1 MQGQGRRKKPGSK
14 ARRGGIGSIRE
25 TEIPQFCSTS
35 TDRFHVEVA
44 DAHRSSEPPDP
55 TTEERRRPSTKN
67 KQRTADPINGD
78 SILYPPFAIA
88 SLLIRVV
95 THRTLPNTTSHSS
108 SIIMHRHVPMRRALP
123 IGCLMWFGVLILC
136 ARTSNAFV
144 AVSPVGSLEGGG
156 GGGGGAVA
164 NDNNNNNNHDNHHI
178 LQSPLSLDFEEL
190 TEALQRGMGRSR
202 AVWECYRMGIDPLWY
217 YDPNIP
223 ESQLDASVHALLM
236 DTNNPRRKVWSR
248 DDLRGLFRSRRKT
261 QGLGKHALE
270 SLQRIGGPHVQAP
283 ASSSAAIEES
293 IATISHISVASDGTT
308 KLLVKLLQDGLQV
321 ETVIIP
327 WTETGRSTLCVS
339 SQVGCAQACRFC
351 ATGRMGRLRN
361 LSSGEICA
369 QVFLARKV
377 CRVLDLHPVD
387 GVVFMGMGEPA

>member
-1 MQGQGRRKKPGSK
+1 MQFQWSLSWCLYLVVVVVFG
-14 ARRGGIGSIRE
+14 AR
-25 TEIPQFCSTS
+25 S
-35 TDRFHVEVA
+35 TD
-44 DAHRSSEPPDP
+44 
-55 TTEERRRPSTKN
+55 
-67 KQRTADPINGD
+67 
-78 SILYPPFAIA
+78 
-88 SLLIRVV
+88 
-95 THRTLPNTTSHSS
+95 
-108 SIIMHRHVPMRRALP
+108 AL
-123 IGCLMWFGVLILC
+123 
-136 ARTSNAFV
+136 V
-144 AVSPVGSLEGGG
+144 AVSPISPPGEGGG
-156 GGGGGAVA
+156 RIANDDSINS
-164 NDNNNNNNHDNHHI
+164 NDNNVM
-178 LQSPLSLDFEEL
+178 QSPLSLDFEEL
-190 TEALQRGMGRSR
+190 TESLQRGIGRSR

-223 ESQLDASVHALLM
+223 ESQLDASVHSLLM
-236 DTNNPRRKVWSR
+236 NDHHLPPNPRKMWSR

-270 SLQRIGGPHVQAP
+270 SLQQIASPHVDAHD
-283 ASSSAAIEES
+283 SAAIEES

-327 WTETGRSTLCVS
+327 WTETCRSTLCVS

>member
-1 MQGQGRRKKPGSK
+1 MKS
-14 ARRGGIGSIRE
+14 
-25 TEIPQFCSTS
+25 
-35 TDRFHVEVA
+35 
-44 DAHRSSEPPDP
+44 RS
-55 TTEERRRPSTKN
+55 
-67 KQRTADPINGD
+67 
-78 SILYPPFAIA
+78 
-88 SLLIRVV
+88 
-95 THRTLPNTTSHSS
+95 
-108 SIIMHRHVPMRRALP
+108 
-123 IGCLMWFGVLILC
+123 
-136 ARTSNAFV
+136 
-144 AVSPVGSLEGGG
+144 
-156 GGGGGAVA
+156 
-164 NDNNNNNNHDNHHI
+164 
-178 LQSPLSLDFEEL
+178 
-190 TEALQRGMGRSR
+190 
-202 AVWECYRMGIDPLWY
+202 
-217 YDPNIP
+217 
-223 ESQLDASVHALLM
+223 
-236 DTNNPRRKVWSR
+236 
-248 DDLRGLFRSRRKT
+248 LFRSRRKT

-270 SLQRIGGPHVQAP
+270 SLQQIASPHVDAHD
-283 ASSSAAIEES
+283 SAAIEES